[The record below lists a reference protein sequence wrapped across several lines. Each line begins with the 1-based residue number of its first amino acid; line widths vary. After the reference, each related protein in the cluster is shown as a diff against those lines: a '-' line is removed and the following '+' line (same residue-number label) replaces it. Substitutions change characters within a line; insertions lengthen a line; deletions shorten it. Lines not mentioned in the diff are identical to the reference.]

1 MTKIP
6 IIDLFAGP
14 GGLGEGFM
22 SLKNDQ
28 GNSIFDIKLS
38 IEKDI
43 NAHKTLTLRS
53 FYRQF
58 VKNNKQVPNEYYDAL
73 MEADLSEREIL
84 IEKMLDYFKEGTI
97 AREEARL
104 IELGS
109 VKWHE
114 KKVDQ
119 IIKNQFGNNK

>member
-1 MTKIP
+1 MNNTLKIP

-38 IEKDI
+38 IEKDV

-53 FYRQF
+53 FLPAVCQ
-58 VKNNKQVPNEYYDAL
+58 KQQT
-73 MEADLSEREIL
+73 STKGIL
-84 IEKMLDYFKEGTI
+84 
-97 AREEARL
+97 
-104 IELGS
+104 
-109 VKWHE
+109 
-114 KKVDQ
+114 
-119 IIKNQFGNNK
+119 